1 MFKQVWTNRV
11 SLNYV
16 NKVPRLLRN
25 FIYVMTK
32 STNRVAWLSLCH
44 NELSSVTAE
53 RRFYYFWFIFA
64 SSTFL
69 PFNFIQFHSTSK
81 IIWRRKHKNVSL
93 KANFFADL
101 SLFFYQAELYVKLT
115 IKKSIQNFEKIKLV
129 LEMFLRKQQIKISNM
144 VLLLLYD
151 FFNHKGKWLP
161 MWKITNSSCDLY
173 IFVQRWKNVPIVR
186 NSTKAVNHHV
196 KI

>member
-1 MFKQVWTNRV
+1 MFKQVWIKRV

-16 NKVPRLLRN
+16 NKITRLLRN

-81 IIWRRKHKNVSL
+81 IIWRRNHKNVSL
-93 KANFFADL
+93 IGDL
-101 SLFFYQAELYVKLT
+101 LLIYRQFYSQAELYVKLT
-115 IKKSIQNFEKIKLV
+115 KKSIQNFEKSKFV
-129 LEMFLRKQQIKISNM
+129 LEMFLSKQQIKISNM
-144 VLLLLYD
+144 VGFLQSQRKMTSNVK
-151 FFNHKGKWLP
+151 NHKFILRSLYFCPKMKKCPNCPQL
-161 MWKITNSSCDLY
+161 NQSS
-173 IFVQRWKNVPIVR
+173 
-186 NSTKAVNHHV
+186 
-196 KI
+196 

>member
-11 SLNYV
+11 SLNNA
-16 NKVPRLLRN
+16 NKITRLLRN

-93 KANFFADL
+93 IADFFADL
-101 SLFFYQAELYVKLT
+101 STIFFPSRTLRE
-115 IKKSIQNFEKIKLV
+115 INKKIDSKF
-129 LEMFLRKQQIKISNM
+129 
-144 VLLLLYD
+144 
-151 FFNHKGKWLP
+151 
-161 MWKITNSSCDLY
+161 WKIEISAG
-173 IFVQRWKNVPIVR
+173 NV
-186 NSTKAVNHHV
+186 SK
-196 KI
+196 